1 MTITELIEQW
11 EKKHTQGMSEIVSL
25 YETKELTIKEIFS
38 AMFETTNESNH
49 AVFICGFADMFRGL
63 KKEDQ
68 EALKEQEEEGEGE
81 EY

>member
-25 YETKELTIKEIFS
+25 YETKKLTIKAIFS
-38 AMFETTNESNH
+38 AMFETTNESSH

-63 KKEDQ
+63 NKEDQ
-68 EALKEQEEEGEGE
+68 EALKEQEEEEEGE